1 MFIISRGHFLILFI
15 FLHFISKAQDRTNYA
30 LLWEIKSPTSE
41 KKSYLFGTAHLKD
54 PRVFDFS
61 DAMIPAIAQSDAF
74 ALEIHPDSVTGAI
87 SEYLI
92 KRENSGLY
100 RDVLSKEEYGK
111 LNSRVIAETGKPLDS
126 LEYNSLYHLE
136 SLLRP
141 ELEKVDDRETFL
153 DAYLYGVAHSMD
165 KHIYGLEKLKDQMP
179 DLDSIPTD

>member
-1 MFIISRGHFLILFI
+1 MCIFTVFKRLSMFIISRGHLVILFI

-61 DAMIPAIAQSDAF
+61 DAMIPAIVQSEAF
-74 ALEIHPDSVTGAI
+74 ALEVHPDSVTGAI

-92 KRENSGLY
+92 KRENSDFY
-100 RDVLSKEEYGK
+100 RDVLTKEEYEQ
-111 LNSRVIAETGKPLDS
+111 LDIRVVAETGRTLDS
-126 LEYNSLYHLE
+126 LEYNSLYYLE

-141 ELEKVDDRETFL
+141 LWINE
-153 DAYLYGVAHSMD
+153 SMV
-165 KHIYGLEKLKDQMP
+165 
-179 DLDSIPTD
+179 